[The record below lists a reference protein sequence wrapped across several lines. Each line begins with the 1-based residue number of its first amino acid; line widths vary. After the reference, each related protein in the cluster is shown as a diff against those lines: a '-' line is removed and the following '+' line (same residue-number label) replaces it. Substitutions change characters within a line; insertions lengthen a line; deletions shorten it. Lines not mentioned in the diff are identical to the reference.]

1 MDRIRCETRT
11 HNVNVAVFFP
21 ESEEWGRKWSQSR
34 CQLVMQTLRW
44 KTVARRKPM
53 NKNVFTT
60 GKGSTDSLVKSHGN
74 HFPVRTS
81 LGRLPKRRRSTSAA
95 TSRRRQTRGVRVYR
109 QDFPRLAIQT
119 GGFDEAH
126 WLEQKKKES
135 AAATAACFR
144 SDAAGTCVIAHVR
157 GQGRVQ
163 GQYSWR
169 VRLLLSL
176 PRTGAAGFVIKA

>member
-1 MDRIRCETRT
+1 MRKSSVARGQNKFRRETRT
-11 HNVNVAVFFP
+11 HNVNVAVVFP
-21 ESEEWGRKWSQSR
+21 ESQEWGRKWSQSS

-44 KTVARRKPM
+44 NTVVRRKPR

-60 GKGSTDSLVKSHGN
+60 GKGSADSLVTTHGN
-74 HFPVRTS
+74 HFPIRTS

-95 TSRRRQTRGVRVYR
+95 TSRRRQARGVRVYR
-109 QDFPRLAIQT
+109 QDFPRLAKQT

-126 WLEQKKKES
+126 WLEQKKKAN

-163 GQYSWR
+163 GQY
-169 VRLLLSL
+169 
-176 PRTGAAGFVIKA
+176 